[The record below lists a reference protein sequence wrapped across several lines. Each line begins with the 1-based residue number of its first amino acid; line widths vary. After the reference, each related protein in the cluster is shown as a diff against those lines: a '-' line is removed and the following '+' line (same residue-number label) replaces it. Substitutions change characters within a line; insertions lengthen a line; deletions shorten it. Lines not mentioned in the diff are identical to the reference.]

1 MEKIYID
8 NYYTFAIFDEYEIW
22 LENDNLKEYS
32 KPFYINPYERKIH
45 QIFFDDNI
53 VYEKKISIVDCR
65 NIITGETI
73 PDNKIKNKYII
84 KTDINVLLDD
94 FYFSKKILEAELNR
108 KKDFENDNNR
118 LEDKIMRLKKIIN
131 DSYHYL
137 NEALKTNENLS
148 FTEYICK
155 FISANKLYIDE
166 GK

>member
-1 MEKIYID
+1 MKKKFLLLIVE
-8 NYYTFAIFDEYEIW
+8 IF
-22 LENDNLKEYS
+22 
-32 KPFYINPYERKIH
+32 
-45 QIFFDDNI
+45 
-53 VYEKKISIVDCR
+53 
-65 NIITGETI
+65 

>member
-1 MEKIYID
+1 M
-8 NYYTFAIFDEYEIW
+8 F
-22 LENDNLKEYS
+22 
-32 KPFYINPYERKIH
+32 
-45 QIFFDDNI
+45 
-53 VYEKKISIVDCR
+53 C
-65 NIITGETI
+65 
-73 PDNKIKNKYII
+73 
-84 KTDINVLLDD
+84 

-118 LEDKIMRLKKIIN
+118 LEYKIMRLKKIIN
-131 DSYHYL
+131 DSYNYL